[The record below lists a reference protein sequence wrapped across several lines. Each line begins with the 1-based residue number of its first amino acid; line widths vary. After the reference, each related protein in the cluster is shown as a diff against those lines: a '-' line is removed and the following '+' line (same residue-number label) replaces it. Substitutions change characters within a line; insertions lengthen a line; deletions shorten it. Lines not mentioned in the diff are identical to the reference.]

1 MPRGRDGGGR
11 DREPPRRSEGI
22 ANEDRLRALGDAV
35 DGRTPAAPRTPR
47 RRRRRAGRIALISV
61 ASLVALLVV
70 VVGGGYL
77 YANWR
82 FSQIRKINVTSE
94 VKPISGKPFN
104 ILVVGSDSRAGLS
117 GLVGR
122 QTGASAG
129 LVAGQRSDV
138 VKIVHVDPQAGT
150 ISVISI
156 PRDTM
161 VTLLANQNIY
171 GQANRIN
178 VNFGSGPS
186 LLAQTITAN
195 FGIPINDT
203 VVVSFAG
210 LINAADALGG
220 VYLDFPYPAADP
232 YSGLRI
238 RHPGCQLIKGFEALA
253 VVRSR
258 HYYYNVKG
266 NGVWPGNNT
275 PPATLYADGWLYDG
289 TSDFGRIERQSAFLR
304 AMVDRG
310 KTLYNPLTINNFL
323 SKVPQGITL
332 DQNFSLNELVGL
344 AVRFHSLNANAISTY
359 TLPVYSAT
367 NPVLGD
373 VLYVQQPETQ
383 QLFVNVFG
391 SELET
396 PTNPP
401 PNSSGQTPL
410 PPAIAPTTTTTAGAA
425 RAAGSSTSGRAT
437 RATPTTTTT
446 SPTASY
452 ASYNP
457 RPCAP

>member
-1 MPRGRDGGGR
+1 MPRGRDGG
-11 DREPPRRSEGI
+11 DREPSRRPEGI

-35 DGRTPAAPRTPR
+35 EGRTPAPAPRRPR
-47 RRRRRAGRIALISV
+47 RRRRRAGRIALISL
-61 ASLVALLVV
+61 ASVVALIVV

-82 FSQIRKINVTSE
+82 FSQIHKINVTSE

-117 GLVGR
+117 GLVGK

-150 ISVISI
+150 IGVISI

-161 VTLLANQNIY
+161 VTLLANQNLY

-178 VNFGSGPS
+178 VNFGNGPS

-266 NGVWPGNNT
+266 DGVWPGNNT
-275 PPATLYADGWLYDG
+275 PASTLYADGWLYDG

-304 AMVDRG
+304 AMVERG

-323 SKVPQGITL
+323 SKIPEGITL

-344 AVRFHSLNANAISTY
+344 AVRFHSLNANSISTY

-410 PPAIAPTTTTTAGAA
+410 PPAVAPTTSPTAGA
-425 RAAGSSTSGRAT
+425 GSTSGAASGHAT
-437 RATPTTTTT
+437 RATTTTT

-457 RPCAP
+457 RPCTP

>member
-1 MPRGRDGGGR
+1 MPSGRNGGGR
-11 DREPPRRSEGI
+11 DREPAPRSNGI
-22 ANEDRLRALGDAV
+22 PNEDRLRALGEV
-35 DGRTPAAPRTPR
+35 VNGRAPAGATRRPR
-47 RRRRRAGRIALISV
+47 RRHRAGRVALIGV
-61 ASLVALLVV
+61 VSLVALIVV

-82 FSQIRKINVTSE
+82 FSQIHKINVTSE
-94 VKPISGKPFN
+94 VKPISGRPFN

-117 GLVGR
+117 GLVGQ

-129 LVAGQRSDV
+129 LVAGQRSDA

-161 VTLLANQNIY
+161 VTLLANQNLY

-178 VNFGSGPS
+178 VNFGNGPS

-266 NGVWPGNNT
+266 DGVWPGNNT
-275 PPATLYADGWLYDG
+275 PASTLYADGWLYDG

-304 AMVDRG
+304 AMVERG

-323 SKVPQGITL
+323 SKIPQGITL

-344 AVRFHSLNANAISTY
+344 AVRFHGLNANSISTY

-383 QLFVNVFG
+383 QLFVDVFG
-391 SELET
+391 SPLET

-401 PNSSGQTPL
+401 PNASGQTPM
-410 PPAIAPTTTTTAGAA
+410 PPVIAPTTTTTPSTGSAARSTPAASAA
-425 RAAGSSTSGRAT
+425 RA
-437 RATPTTTTT
+437 TTTT
-446 SPTASY
+446 SPSAAY
-452 ASYNP
+452 APYDP
-457 RPCAP
+457 RPCSP

>member
-1 MPRGRDGGGR
+1 MPRRRDGG
-11 DREPPRRSEGI
+11 DREPSRRSNGI
-22 ANEDRLRALGDAV
+22 ANEDRLRALGDVV
-35 DGRTPAAPRTPR
+35 DGRTPAEPTRRPR

-61 ASLVALLVV
+61 ASLVALIVV

-82 FSQIRKINVTSE
+82 FSQIHKINVTSE

-104 ILVVGSDSRAGLS
+104 ILVVGSDSRAGL
-117 GLVGR
+117 
-122 QTGASAG
+122 
-129 LVAGQRSDV
+129 
-138 VKIVHVDPQAGT
+138 
-150 ISVISI
+150 
-156 PRDTM
+156 
-161 VTLLANQNIY
+161 
-171 GQANRIN
+171 
-178 VNFGSGPS
+178 VNFGNGPS
-186 LLAQTITAN
+186 LLAQTVTAN

-266 NGVWPGNNT
+266 HGVWPGNNT
-275 PPATLYADGWLYDG
+275 PPSTLYADGWLYDG

-323 SKVPQGITL
+323 SKIPQGITL

-367 NPVLGD
+367 SPVLGD

-391 SELET
+391 SQLET

-410 PPAIAPTTTTTAGAA
+410 PPAIAPTTTTTAGSTPA
-425 RAAGSSTSGRAT
+425 SSSGHASGHATSAT
-437 RATPTTTTT
+437 ATTTT
-446 SPTASY
+446 SPTATY

>member
-1 MPRGRDGGGR
+1 MPRGRDRGGR
-11 DREPPRRSEGI
+11 DREPSRRSEGI
-22 ANEDRLRALGDAV
+22 ANEGRLRALGDAV
-35 DGRTPAAPRTPR
+35 DGRTPAPPRPPR

-70 VVGGGYL
+70 LVGGGYL

-82 FSQIRKINVTSE
+82 FSQIHKINVTSE
-94 VKPISGKPFN
+94 VKPISGAPFN

-161 VTLLANQNIY
+161 VTLLANQNLY

-178 VNFGSGPS
+178 VNFGGGPS

-238 RHPGCQLIKGFEALA
+238 RHPGCQLIQGFEALA

-258 HYYYNVKG
+258 HYYYDVRG
-266 NGVWPGNNT
+266 SGVWPGNNT

-344 AVRFHSLNANAISTY
+344 AVRFHGLNANAISTY

-367 NPVLGD
+367 SPVLGD
-373 VLYVQQPETQ
+373 VLYVKQPETQ

-391 SELET
+391 SALET

-410 PPAIAPTTTTTAGAA
+410 PPAITPTTTTTAGAT
-425 RAAGSSTSGRAT
+425 RAAGSSTAGRAA

-452 ASYNP
+452 APYNP